1 MLTTTDVNGHPYNR
15 LLLVITLLIG
25 TFTTFLTQTIL
36 TTAYPTLMA
45 DFHISAS
52 AVQWLTTGF
61 MLIMGI
67 MIPVSAWLLDK
78 FNVKYLYLT
87 AMTIFFLGSL
97 ICWLAPDF
105 QVLLAGRL
113 TQAIGVGMSMPTF
126 QTVMFTIFPP
136 GKRGSAMGLAGIVIG
151 LAPAIGPTLSGW
163 ILLNHT
169 WRALFA
175 VIMPIAAGVV
185 LLAIYSMRKVLPT
198 SNPKIDIPSI
208 IASTLG
214 FGGLLYG
221 FSTVGDAG
229 WTDSQVLISLAI
241 GIIFVALFCV
251 RQLRLETPLLELRVF
266 KSRTYTLSVILTAV
280 AFMSM
285 VGVEMVLPMYIQTIR
300 GESAFHSGMILFPG
314 AIMMGIMS
322 PITGRIFDKIG
333 AKRLAVAGLFL
344 LVAGSLPLVTLTANT
359 PIIYITTIYT
369 VRMFGITMVTMPVT
383 TAGMNALPTHLINH
397 GTAVN
402 NTVRQVAASIGTA
415 ILVSVLSVVTKDAT
429 PAASGRLL
437 DPIHYTNAMNNAVIA
452 GYRAAFAVSLV
463 MAALGLVLSL
473 FLKTDVI
480 DRRDASMI
488 ILLLI
493 VGALAFFWA
502 VVLMQ
507 PSRRRQLTIWV
518 SAGLVLAPILLL
530 SVNDLYHVGFNIDE
544 TTELQPLAPMD
555 DQLQISRR
563 PIGTAKK
570 HFSYRYLIIS
580 DATVHTATP
589 STTVSTRIEHGTIP
603 QVAVTTQKLT
613 YSNALTAILFAGSG
627 EQGKAIGKIYTFTLP
642 ANWQIVD
649 Q

>member
-359 PIIYITTIYT
+359 PIIYITAIYT

-480 DRRDASMI
+480 DRRDAS
-488 ILLLI
+488 
-493 VGALAFFWA
+493 
-502 VVLMQ
+502 
-507 PSRRRQLTIWV
+507 
-518 SAGLVLAPILLL
+518 
-530 SVNDLYHVGFNIDE
+530 
-544 TTELQPLAPMD
+544 
-555 DQLQISRR
+555 
-563 PIGTAKK
+563 
-570 HFSYRYLIIS
+570 
-580 DATVHTATP
+580 
-589 STTVSTRIEHGTIP
+589 
-603 QVAVTTQKLT
+603 
-613 YSNALTAILFAGSG
+613 
-627 EQGKAIGKIYTFTLP
+627 
-642 ANWQIVD
+642 
-649 Q
+649 